1 MEEDNINNIKG
12 VDNDKVDEYPSIY
25 SAPITTENTFN
36 SINGIPQF
44 PGSTFHQKKIVK
56 LENVDVF
63 LDDSYP
69 WYVDTGYRVIMEY
82 NKFIES
88 TSVLQANMVS
98 GDASVT
104 GGKIRFSNTTFNIQ
118 RLPMNLYD
126 LKATKISDETAAVLN
141 IPETMAVCNITCYI
155 CAAPDNWRYYL
166 NSAELFGSYFRAS
179 MNTVCQK
186 AEVRILKQVNLSTCE
201 STPLVKL
208 EDFDLPYNWDIV
220 IFYSYDVHEKFF
232 EDIQSEGYYLNR
244 EKLFCPVSVEMLT
257 SLFIYNPIN

>member
-1 MEEDNINNIKG
+1 MEEDNIQNINA
-12 VDNDKVDEYPSIY
+12 VDNDTVDEYTSIY
-25 SAPITTENTFN
+25 SAPVTTNITFN
-36 SINGIPQF
+36 SINAIPQF

-63 LDDSYP
+63 LDDSYS
-69 WYVDTGYRVIMEY
+69 WFEETGYRVIMES
-82 NKFIES
+82 NKFIDS
-88 TSVLQANMVS
+88 TPILQDNMLE
-98 GDASVT
+98 GDASLT

-126 LKATKISDETAAVLN
+126 LKATKISGETASVLN
-141 IPETMAVCNITCYI
+141 IPETMAVCNVTCYI
-155 CAAPDNWRYYL
+155 CAAPDNWEYYL
-166 NSAELFGSYFRAS
+166 NSAEMFGHYFRAS

-208 EDFDLPYNWDIV
+208 EDFDLPYKWDLV

-232 EDIQSEGYYLNR
+232 QDIQSDGYTLNR
-244 EKLFCPVSVEMLT
+244 DKLFCPVSVEMLT
-257 SLFIYNPIN
+257 NLFIYNPIN